1 LNNNNDANDGI
12 FKDPSLCS
20 GDTFYLWDEPD
31 TQGRD
36 YSWAGTTWLKY
47 SKTFSQQLKSMR
59 SRGTK
64 VTGPL
69 LKAGNSG
76 EIKQHMQQFFNA
88 CGSACFDKTNPAY
101 IDVIAINGFCGPW
114 NGVAGCYGGASFI
127 YNEAASVSKA
137 FNNLPVY
144 ITNWSRLQTTTPED
158 QIDAINS
165 IDAFFP
171 SSGSRVVKRVYWFGA
186 KDFGGGS
193 ETSSYLT
200 NILRDGRTLGQL
212 WREKCDRI

>member
-1 LNNNNDANDGI
+1 LNNNNDPSDGI

-47 SKTFSQQLKSMR
+47 SKTFSQQLKNMR

-76 EIKQHMQQFFNA
+76 VIKQHMQKFFDA
-88 CGSACFDKTNPAY
+88 CGQACFDKANPAY

-114 NGVAGCYGGASFI
+114 NGAAGCSGGASFI
-127 YNEAASVSKA
+127 YNEAVSVSNA

-144 ITNWSRLQTTTPED
+144 ITVSNAKKACIMMLYFVHSLTQRINFLNFFHFSRTGLAYKPQP
-158 QIDAINS
+158 Q
-165 IDAFFP
+165 
-171 SSGSRVVKRVYWFGA
+171 
-186 KDFGGGS
+186 
-193 ETSSYLT
+193 
-200 NILRDGRTLGQL
+200 
-212 WREKCDRI
+212 RIRSMP